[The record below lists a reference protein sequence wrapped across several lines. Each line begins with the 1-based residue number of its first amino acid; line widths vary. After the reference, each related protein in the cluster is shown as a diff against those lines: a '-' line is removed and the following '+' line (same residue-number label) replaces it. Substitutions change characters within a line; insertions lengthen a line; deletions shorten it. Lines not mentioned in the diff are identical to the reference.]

1 MSSRVQ
7 AQTHARDDIWTLKR
21 KNVRVAVASTLE
33 LNVISLWRDKFILFE
48 AMSCFDDMSA
58 YQYLFTLSLNLSH
71 YQAPAQDVMSPT
83 FPQR

>member
-58 YQYLFTLSLNLSH
+58 YPAGVESIHFTPGPIHDLKTG
-71 YQAPAQDVMSPT
+71 V
-83 FPQR
+83 